1 MLTISENNN
10 FSDQCSSSSLPK
22 EAQYYAKLDKK
33 LEGKDPRSQFYEA
46 VRLSAD
52 IFAHKFEKAV
62 CSRQTFEPTNSI
74 IKVLNTAEE
83 EMLHEKVV
91 PLPVSSK
98 LQYYLNRGR
107 YDTIFDRDEQLQRTA
122 DPMADEPD
130 HVEKRV
136 TSILEQASR
145 EMEEGEVEP
154 VFYDGSDEDQELPI
168 DLGAMRN
175 LQR

>member
-1 MLTISENNN
+1 
-10 FSDQCSSSSLPK
+10 
-22 EAQYYAKLDKK
+22 
-33 LEGKDPRSQFYEA
+33 
-46 VRLSAD
+46 
-52 IFAHKFEKAV
+52 
-62 CSRQTFEPTNSI
+62 
-74 IKVLNTAEE
+74 
-83 EMLHEKVV
+83 MLHEKVV